1 MILFWYWIVN
11 SSEFHNVAGAVGGI
25 HANLPVIRV
34 QFSIVKYNYSTWLDL
49 KYLYKELLPILILK
63 TKSLNCNFSMAG
75 AYILKSNIVCH
86 FVEESNNFEDMICFN
101 FQCHLIKLSQGNGTK
116 FVRPNIF
123 NICNGYME
131 RNTYYFLWSNY

>member
-1 MILFWYWIVN
+1 
-11 SSEFHNVAGAVGGI
+11 
-25 HANLPVIRV
+25 
-34 QFSIVKYNYSTWLDL
+34 
-49 KYLYKELLPILILK
+49 
-63 TKSLNCNFSMAG
+63 MAG

-86 FVEESNNFEDMICFN
+86 FVEETNNFEDMICFN

-131 RNTYYFLWSNY
+131 RKKHIISSGAITRQLIYLWVFYLITFKSLHMEYFQLTSSHPENPF